1 MIGPSL
7 QLLLKRTEGCPYPA
21 KRLLVAQRES
31 LDSEQPWSLVLG
43 TTTQNWVKLSSP
55 SSFFPRL

>member
-43 TTTQNWVKLSSP
+43 ITTQNWVKLSSP